1 MSRVMLTEKCPKG
14 VPTVR
19 VQGGD
24 TSGWQK
30 CGPSGVRWSSEGHKE
45 RRIGRARRHDWLCS
59 SLSALHLELVAEMA
73 TKPVG
78 GLTRAESEQSDLVL
92 LQIRGAS

>member
-1 MSRVMLTEKCPKG
+1 MSRVMLTEKCPRG
-14 VPTVR
+14 VPRVR
-19 VQGGD
+19 FQGVD

-45 RRIGRARRHDWLCS
+45 GGIGSARRHDWLCS
-59 SLSALHLELVAEMA
+59 SLNALHLGVVAEMA

-78 GLTRAESEQSDLVL
+78 GVT
-92 LQIRGAS
+92 